1 MNRKTNTINV
11 TVSIFIATFLSAI
24 EGTIVGTA
32 MPKMVSDLGGI
43 EMMSWVVS
51 AYLMTLLIT
60 TPIYG
65 KLADL
70 FGRKIMFTVG
80 ILIFLTGS
88 ILCGVS
94 QTMLQL
100 IIFRAI
106 QGLGAGALSSISFTI
121 IGDIYPFEQRAKV
134 QGWLSSVWGIAGIIG
149 PLVGGVLVDYVSWR
163 WVFYLNIP
171 FGIVSIFLLSISLH
185 EEFEKKKRYIDY
197 GGIIAFTVA
206 ILSLLYILDRPWKS
220 MISPMFLAVSILC
233 LILFFIIE
241 RKSPEPLFPL
251 HLFSIR
257 SINVANLAI
266 FLLGSVFIVISFHIP
281 LWIQGVYGAGATYSG
296 LVMMPISI
304 TWPLCSI
311 MAGRLI
317 PKAPL
322 RFITLLG
329 SIIVFIGCTGLALAS
344 VETPVWLFMIYTAL
358 IGAGMGFATTTYT
371 VAVQSAMDWKLR
383 GISVAS
389 FRFMQSLGQTI
400 GITVFTTI
408 SMTQAAKY
416 LHEHLSK
423 QDASHI
429 NVSQIFNNDHSTSL
443 SSSNIQ
449 SIKEAIAFGLH
460 KEFFILS
467 VIVLITCL
475 VAIWMTQPKSSL
487 ENKEGNTKKAE
498 VH

>member
-1 MNRKTNTINV
+1 MKTNVRNV
-11 TVSIFIATFLSAI
+11 TIAIFIATFLSAI

-32 MPKMVSDLGGI
+32 LPKMVSDLSGM

-51 AYLMTLLIT
+51 AYLVTLLIT

-70 FGRKIMFTVG
+70 FGRKVMFTIG
-80 ILIFLTGS
+80 IFIFLIGS
-88 ILCGVS
+88 TLCGLAE
-94 QTMLQL
+94 TMPQL

-121 IGDIYPFEQRAKV
+121 IGDIYSFEQRAKV

-171 FGIVSIFLLSISLH
+171 FGIVSILLLWISLH
-185 EEFEKKKRYIDY
+185 EEFEKRKRHIDY
-197 GGIIAFTVA
+197 GGIITFTVA
-206 ILSLLYILDRPWKS
+206 IISLLYILDRPWES
-220 MISPMFLAVSILC
+220 TVSPMFLGASILC
-233 LILFFIIE
+233 LIIFFIIE
-241 RKSPEPLFPL
+241 RKSPEPLIPL
-251 HLFSIR
+251 QLFSIR
-257 SINVANLAI
+257 SISVANLAI

-317 PKAPL
+317 PKRTL

-329 SIIVFIGCTGLALAS
+329 SVIVFVGCSGLALAS

-371 VAVQSAMDWKLR
+371 VAVQSAVDWKLR

-400 GITVFTTI
+400 GIAVFTTI
-408 SMTQAAKY
+408 SMTQTAKY
-416 LHEHLSK
+416 LSEHLSK
-423 QDASHI
+423 QDSLNI
-429 NVSQIFNNDHSTSL
+429 DVSQIFNNNHA
-443 SSSNIQ
+443 SSISGSNIQ
-449 SIKEAIAFGLH
+449 SLKEAIAFGLH
-460 KEFFILS
+460 KEFLILS
-467 VIVLITCL
+467 VIALLTCL
-475 VAIWMTQPKSSL
+475 VSMWMTNQKST
-487 ENKEGNTKKAE
+487 EETKQTQTAKFKTN
-498 VH
+498 